1 MAKHKGYEGMFGV
14 DPAMKTGNEQ
24 AMDLNEN
31 PSVEKI
37 GEGKNRS
44 GNVDLPTSPHG
55 TKKRGQLES
64 DY

>member
-1 MAKHKGYEGMFGV
+1 MAEHEGMWGV
-14 DPAMKTGNEQ
+14 DPAMKTGNEE
-24 AMDLNEN
+24 AMNVKKN

-44 GNVDLPTSPHG
+44 GSVDLPTSPHG